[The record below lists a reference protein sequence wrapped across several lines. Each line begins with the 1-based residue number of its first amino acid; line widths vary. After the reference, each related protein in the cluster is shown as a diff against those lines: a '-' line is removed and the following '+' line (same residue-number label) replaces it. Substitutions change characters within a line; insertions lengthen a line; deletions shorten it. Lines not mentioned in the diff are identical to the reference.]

1 MRALML
7 IIIML
12 MVGSILGIL
21 AIKPYIQGS
30 GGHEQPPETIQ
41 QSMPK

>member
-7 IIIML
+7 IIIIL
-12 MVGSILGIL
+12 MVGSIVGIL
-21 AIKPYIQGS
+21 AIKPYIQGT
-30 GGHEQPPETIQ
+30 GGNQQPPETIQ

>member
-7 IIIML
+7 IIITL

-21 AIKPYIQGS
+21 AIKPFVQGM

-41 QSMPK
+41 QPMPK